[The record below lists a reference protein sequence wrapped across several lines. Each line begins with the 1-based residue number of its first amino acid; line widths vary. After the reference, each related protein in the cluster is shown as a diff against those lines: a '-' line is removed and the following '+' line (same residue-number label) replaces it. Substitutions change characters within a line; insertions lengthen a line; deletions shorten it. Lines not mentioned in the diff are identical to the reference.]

1 MNLPVVR
8 FDYWMWA
15 MKPVI
20 AGFTIHLA
28 EKDLEEYERLRR
40 KRMRKGKI

>member
-20 AGFTIHLA
+20 AGFTV
-28 EKDLEEYERLRR
+28 DLVRKESEEYER
-40 KRMRKGKI
+40 KRLERIRSGG